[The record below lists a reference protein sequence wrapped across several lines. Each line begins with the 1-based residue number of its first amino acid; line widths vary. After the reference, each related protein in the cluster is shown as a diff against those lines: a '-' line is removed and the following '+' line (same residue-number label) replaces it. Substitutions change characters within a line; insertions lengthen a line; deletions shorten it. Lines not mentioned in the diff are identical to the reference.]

1 MDLLIGLSKILHQ
14 IKLNVLY
21 KLIIIIL
28 KFIIKIFMIKYTNQ
42 NEIQKLQFK
51 VINNDYYKNFKII
64 LTNSSIFSI

>member
-28 KFIIKIFMIKYTNQ
+28 KFIIKIFYD
-42 NEIQKLQFK
+42 K
-51 VINNDYYKNFKII
+51 VYK
-64 LTNSSIFSI
+64 SE